1 MTPTLFGIFL
11 SNRILFLTLIVI
23 ASPIGKI
30 IAMPQC
36 ETVVPFGKSDQAW
49 LDAFESAFKSYEAE
63 FSNNL
68 LEPSDGTIA
77 SRRHFYS
84 KLDLESLRVM
94 KSFPGKAASIDA
106 AWELTLVNALTSNR
120 DLGSITSEFLG
131 FVQAKL
137 GFSVDEALINKFVC
151 ASSRTAKTGLYFSSR
166 ERPPLDFALKNASG
180 NELYGKL
187 PSQNKDGFVICKASG
202 NEVWRLRLKCPS
214 EWNRPFGQED
224 YSPFCVGHWG
234 CPIRC

>member
-1 MTPTLFGIFL
+1 M
-11 SNRILFLTLIVI
+11 
-23 ASPIGKI
+23 
-30 IAMPQC
+30 
-36 ETVVPFGKSDQAW
+36 
-49 LDAFESAFKSYEAE
+49 
-63 FSNNL
+63 

-94 KSFPGKAASIDA
+94 KSFPGKAASLDA

-131 FVQAKL
+131 LVQAKL

-187 PSQNKDGFVICKASG
+187 PSQNKDGFVICKASD

-224 YSPFCVGHWG
+224 YSPFCVGHSLSSDHRRILLMACFDSG
-234 CPIRC
+234 IVLFEIDCTNGTCVFGRAYRNELGIRVEIKPSHSDHRPGLIDQSGGLEDGDKR